1 MNQRPSLRTIATT
14 LTCLL
19 FPLTLL
25 AGLSTAAW
33 YKSNNPDN
41 VDITASLAYLT
52 QTMTAAIIVFAVITT
67 AIVAIIVTMYRRDR
81 NFSQA
86 KLPLAL
92 LIAVIVLIVALS
104 LANGYSNTAQNQY
117 LLDHER
123 PTLDQQ

>member
-25 AGLSTAAW
+25 AGLATAAW

-41 VDITASLAYLT
+41 VDITAGLAYLT
-52 QTMTAAIIVFAVITT
+52 QTMTAAIIIFAIITAVIVFL
-67 AIVAIIVTMYRRDR
+67 IVVMYRRDH

-92 LIAVIVLIVALS
+92 LVTVIVLIVALS
-104 LANGYSNTAQNQY
+104 LVNGYSNTAQNQY

-123 PTLDQQ
+123 PTFDQ